1 MMDETERTAAA
12 KRKENLAAMRG
23 ARDAMSAAL
32 DHIATLETAL
42 NRCVAIGGEMRRM
55 IGDDAVI
62 ASYFGPKGVKE
73 NVSAQTLLD
82 EMYKTRARAAAK

>member
-1 MMDETERTAAA
+1 MMDEIERTAAA

-23 ARDAMSAAL
+23 ARDAMSTAL

-42 NRCVAIGGEMRRM
+42 NRCVSIGGDLRRM
-55 IGDDAVI
+55 IGNDAMVT
-62 ASYFGPKGVKE
+62 SYFGPKGAKE
-73 NVSAQTLLD
+73 IVSAQTLLD